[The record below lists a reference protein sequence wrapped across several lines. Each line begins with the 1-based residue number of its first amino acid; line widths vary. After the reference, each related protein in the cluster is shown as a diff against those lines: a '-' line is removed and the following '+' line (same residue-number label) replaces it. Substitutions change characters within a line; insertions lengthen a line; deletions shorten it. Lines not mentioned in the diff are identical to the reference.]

1 MLEVYSELNSFP
13 FLQEDYR
20 QKLEQKRLAREL
32 ESKLKALEAEKAEA
46 VAAKMAAEEAAKA
59 ASKTRDNKKDEEEA
73 KNLEEQAARNKQ
85 ILDDA
90 AKEAKL
96 RVDLFNLKK
105 ANKQLEREKLRL
117 EQESRDE
124 KEKLEADKARLE
136 AQLKEK
142 EELEADKARLE
153 AQLKEKERE
162 LKESEARRVASAE
175 ASADTTGIEDDVD
188 SDVGLA
194 STDELMAGA
203 AAASLPP
210 PTNPTS
216 AEGSSTRPTTP
227 EPPSTTT
234 SESDPT
240 VGEKLAEL
248 AVMVATSE
256 ATMAAVD
263 KTAST
268 GSTSALDSS
277 ISELGMDAFPDIPEE
292 GEEDYDFRFSQLS
305 DFSQKN

>member
-1 MLEVYSELNSFP
+1 M
-13 FLQEDYR
+13 D
-20 QKLEQKRLAREL
+20 QKRLAREL
-32 ESKLKALEAEKAEA
+32 ENKLKALEAEKAEA
-46 VAAKMAAEEAAKA
+46 VAAKIAAEEAAKA

-142 EELEADKARLE
+142 EQLEADKARLE
-153 AQLKEKERE
+153 AQLQEKERE
-162 LKESEARRVASAE
+162 LKESESRRVAE
-175 ASADTTGIEDDVD
+175 ASADTIGIEDDVD

-194 STDELMAGA
+194 STDELMAG
-203 AAASLPP
+203 AASLPP

>member
-1 MLEVYSELNSFP
+1 M
-13 FLQEDYR
+13 D
-20 QKLEQKRLAREL
+20 QKRLAREL
-32 ESKLKALEAEKAEA
+32 ENKLKALEAEKAEA
-46 VAAKMAAEEAAKA
+46 VAAKIAAEEAAKA

-142 EELEADKARLE
+142 EQLEADKARLE
-153 AQLKEKERE
+153 AQLQEKERE
-162 LKESEARRVASAE
+162 LKESESRRVAE

-292 GEEDYDFRFSQLS
+292 GDEDYDFRFSQLS
-305 DFSQKN
+305 DFSQKM

>member
-1 MLEVYSELNSFP
+1 LLEVYSELNSFP

-20 QKLEQKRLAREL
+20 EKMDQKRLAREL
-32 ESKLKALEAEKAEA
+32 ENKLKALEAEKAEA
-46 VAAKMAAEEAAKA
+46 VAAKIAAEEAAKA

-142 EELEADKARLE
+142 EQLEADKARLE
-153 AQLKEKERE
+153 AQLQEKERE
-162 LKESEARRVASAE
+162 LKESESRRVAE
-175 ASADTTGIEDDVD
+175 ASADTIGIEDDVD

-194 STDELMAGA
+194 STDELMAG
-203 AAASLPP
+203 AASLPP

-292 GEEDYDFRFSQLS
+292 GDEDYDFRFSQLS

>member
-20 QKLEQKRLAREL
+20 KKLEQKRLAQEL
-32 ESKLKALEAEKAEA
+32 ENKLKALEAEKAEA
-46 VAAKMAAEEAAKA
+46 VAAKIAAEEAAKA

-117 EQESRDE
+117 EQESRDV

-142 EELEADKARLE
+142 EELLEADKARLE
-153 AQLKEKERE
+153 AQLQEKERE
-162 LKESEARRVASAE
+162 LKESESRRVAE
-175 ASADTTGIEDDVD
+175 ASADTIGIEDDVD

-194 STDELMAGA
+194 STDELMAG
-203 AAASLPP
+203 AASLPP

-227 EPPSTTT
+227 ETPSTTT
-234 SESDPT
+234 LESDPT

-305 DFSQKN
+305 DFSQKM

>member
-1 MLEVYSELNSFP
+1 M
-13 FLQEDYR
+13 D
-20 QKLEQKRLAREL
+20 QKRLAREL

-117 EQESRDE
+117 EQESRDV

-142 EELEADKARLE
+142 EELLEADKARLE
-153 AQLKEKERE
+153 AQLQEKERE
-162 LKESEARRVASAE
+162 LKESESRRVAE
-175 ASADTTGIEDDVD
+175 ASADTIGIEDDVD

-194 STDELMAGA
+194 STDELMAG
-203 AAASLPP
+203 AASLPP

-305 DFSQKN
+305 DFSQKM

>member
-32 ESKLKALEAEKAEA
+32 ENKLKALEAEKAEA
-46 VAAKMAAEEAAKA
+46 VAAKIAAEEAAKA

-142 EELEADKARLE
+142 EQLEADKARLE
-153 AQLKEKERE
+153 AQLQEKERE
-162 LKESEARRVASAE
+162 LKESESRRVAE
-175 ASADTTGIEDDVD
+175 ASADTIGIEDDVD

-194 STDELMAGA
+194 STDELMAG
-203 AAASLPP
+203 AASLPP

-305 DFSQKN
+305 DFSQKM

>member
-46 VAAKMAAEEAAKA
+46 VAAKIAAEEAAKA

-142 EELEADKARLE
+142 EQLEADKARLE

-162 LKESEARRVASAE
+162 LKESEARRVAE

-305 DFSQKN
+305 DFSQKM

>member
-20 QKLEQKRLAREL
+20 QKLEQKRLTREL
-32 ESKLKALEAEKAEA
+32 ENKLKTLEAEKAEA
-46 VAAKMAAEEAAKA
+46 VAAKITAEEAAKA

-142 EELEADKARLE
+142 EQLEADKARLE
-153 AQLKEKERE
+153 AQLQEKERE
-162 LKESEARRVASAE
+162 LKESESRRVAE
-175 ASADTTGIEDDVD
+175 ASADTIGIEDDVD

-194 STDELMAGA
+194 STDELMAG
-203 AAASLPP
+203 AASLPP

-305 DFSQKN
+305 DFSQKM

>member
-46 VAAKMAAEEAAKA
+46 VAAKIAAEEAAK
-59 ASKTRDNKKDEEEA
+59 KKEEDEDKKAMEKLEEEA
-73 KNLEEQAARNKQ
+73 AKNRE
-85 ILDDA
+85 ILA
-90 AKEAKL
+90 HTQKEANI
-96 RVDLFNLKK
+96 RVDLYKLKLAHQKLAREK
-105 ANKQLEREKLRL
+105 AELERKRQEER
-117 EQESRDE
+117 EQ
-124 KEKLEADKARLE
+124 LEADKARLE

-142 EELEADKARLE
+142 EQLEADKARLE
-153 AQLKEKERE
+153 AQLQEKERE
-162 LKESEARRVASAE
+162 LKESESRRVAE
-175 ASADTTGIEDDVD
+175 ASADTIGIEDDVD

-194 STDELMAGA
+194 STDELMAG
-203 AAASLPP
+203 AASLPP

-305 DFSQKN
+305 DFSQKM

>member
-1 MLEVYSELNSFP
+1 M
-13 FLQEDYR
+13 D
-20 QKLEQKRLAREL
+20 QKRLAREL
-32 ESKLKALEAEKAEA
+32 ENKLKALEAEKAEA
-46 VAAKMAAEEAAKA
+46 VAAKIAAEEAAKA

-117 EQESRDE
+117 EQESRDV

-142 EELEADKARLE
+142 EELLEADKARLE
-153 AQLKEKERE
+153 AQLQEKERE
-162 LKESEARRVASAE
+162 LKESESRRVAE
-175 ASADTTGIEDDVD
+175 ASVDTIGIEDDVD

-194 STDELMAGA
+194 STDELMAGV
-203 AAASLPP
+203 ASLPP

-227 EPPSTTT
+227 ETPSKTP

-305 DFSQKN
+305 DFSQKM

>member
-1 MLEVYSELNSFP
+1 M
-13 FLQEDYR
+13 D
-20 QKLEQKRLAREL
+20 QKRLAREL
-32 ESKLKALEAEKAEA
+32 ENKLKALEAEKAEA
-46 VAAKMAAEEAAKA
+46 VAAKIAAEEAAKA
-59 ASKTRDNKKDEEEA
+59 ASKTRDNKTDEEEA

-142 EELEADKARLE
+142 EQLEADKARLE
-153 AQLKEKERE
+153 AQLQEKERE
-162 LKESEARRVASAE
+162 LKESESRRVAE
-175 ASADTTGIEDDVD
+175 ASADTIGIEDDVD

-203 AAASLPP
+203 ASLPP

-216 AEGSSTRPTTP
+216 AEGSSTRLTTP

-305 DFSQKN
+305 DFSQKM

>member
-46 VAAKMAAEEAAKA
+46 VAAKTAAEEAAK
-59 ASKTRDNKKDEEEA
+59 KKEEDEDKKAMEKLEEEA
-73 KNLEEQAARNKQ
+73 AKNRE
-85 ILDDA
+85 ILA
-90 AKEAKL
+90 HTQKEANI
-96 RVDLFNLKK
+96 RVDLYKLKLAHQKLAREK
-105 ANKQLEREKLRL
+105 AELERKRQEER
-117 EQESRDE
+117 EQ
-124 KEKLEADKARLE
+124 LEADKARLE

-142 EELEADKARLE
+142 EQLEADKARLE
-153 AQLKEKERE
+153 AQLQEKERE
-162 LKESEARRVASAE
+162 LKESESRRVAE
-175 ASADTTGIEDDVD
+175 ASADTIGIEDDVD

-194 STDELMAGA
+194 STDELMAG
-203 AAASLPP
+203 AASLPP

-292 GEEDYDFRFSQLS
+292 GDEDYDFRFSQLS

>member
-1 MLEVYSELNSFP
+1 LLEVYSELNSFP

-20 QKLEQKRLAREL
+20 QKLEQKRLAREI
-32 ESKLKALEAEKAEA
+32 ENKLKTLEAEKAEA
-46 VAAKMAAEEAAKA
+46 VAAKIAAEEAAKA

-142 EELEADKARLE
+142 EQLEADKARLE

-175 ASADTTGIEDDVD
+175 ASADTIGIEDDVD

-305 DFSQKN
+305 DFSQKM

>member
-1 MLEVYSELNSFP
+1 M
-13 FLQEDYR
+13 D
-20 QKLEQKRLAREL
+20 QKRLAREL
-32 ESKLKALEAEKAEA
+32 ENKLKALEAEKAEA
-46 VAAKMAAEEAAKA
+46 VAAKIAAEEAAKA
-59 ASKTRDNKKDEEEA
+59 ASKTRDNKNDEEEA

-142 EELEADKARLE
+142 EQLEADKARLE
-153 AQLKEKERE
+153 AQLQEKERE

-175 ASADTTGIEDDVD
+175 ASADTIGIEDDVD

-194 STDELMAGA
+194 STDELMAG
-203 AAASLPP
+203 AASLPP

-292 GEEDYDFRFSQLS
+292 GDEDYDFRFSQLS

>member
-20 QKLEQKRLAREL
+20 QKLEQKRKAREL

-46 VAAKMAAEEAAKA
+46 VAAKMASEEAAKA

-117 EQESRDE
+117 EQESRDV

-142 EELEADKARLE
+142 EELLEADKARLE
-153 AQLKEKERE
+153 AQLQEKERE
-162 LKESEARRVASAE
+162 LKESESRRVAE
-175 ASADTTGIEDDVD
+175 ASADTIGIEDDVD

-203 AAASLPP
+203 ASLPP

-216 AEGSSTRPTTP
+216 AEGSSTRRTTP
-227 EPPSTTT
+227 ETPSKTT

-305 DFSQKN
+305 DFSQKM

>member
-32 ESKLKALEAEKAEA
+32 ESKLKALEVEKAEA

-142 EELEADKARLE
+142 EELLEADKARLE
-153 AQLKEKERE
+153 AQLQEKERE
-162 LKESEARRVASAE
+162 LKESESRRVAE
-175 ASADTTGIEDDVD
+175 ASADTIGIEDDVD

-292 GEEDYDFRFSQLS
+292 GDEDYDFRFSQLS

>member
-46 VAAKMAAEEAAKA
+46 VAAKIAAEEAAK
-59 ASKTRDNKKDEEEA
+59 KKEEDEDKKAMEKLEEEA
-73 KNLEEQAARNKQ
+73 AKNRE
-85 ILDDA
+85 ILA
-90 AKEAKL
+90 HTQKEVNI
-96 RVDLFNLKK
+96 RVDLYKLKLAHQKLAREK
-105 ANKQLEREKLRL
+105 AELERKRQEER
-117 EQESRDE
+117 EQ
-124 KEKLEADKARLE
+124 LEADKAQLEAQLKKEKEQLEADNARLE
-136 AQLKEK
+136 AQL
-142 EELEADKARLE
+142 
-153 AQLKEKERE
+153 QEKERE
-162 LKESEARRVASAE
+162 LKESESRRVAE
-175 ASADTTGIEDDVD
+175 ASADTIGIEDDVD

-305 DFSQKN
+305 DFSQKM

>member
-1 MLEVYSELNSFP
+1 M
-13 FLQEDYR
+13 D
-20 QKLEQKRLAREL
+20 QKRLAREL
-32 ESKLKALEAEKAEA
+32 QNKLKALEAENAEA
-46 VAAKMAAEEAAKA
+46 VAAKIAAEEAAKA

-142 EELEADKARLE
+142 EQLEADKARLE
-153 AQLKEKERE
+153 AQLQEKERE
-162 LKESEARRVASAE
+162 LKESESRRVAE
-175 ASADTTGIEDDVD
+175 ASADTIGIEDDVD

-194 STDELMAGA
+194 STDELMAGV
-203 AAASLPP
+203 ASLPP

-292 GEEDYDFRFSQLS
+292 GDEDYDFRFSQLS

>member
-1 MLEVYSELNSFP
+1 M
-13 FLQEDYR
+13 D
-20 QKLEQKRLAREL
+20 QKRLAREL
-32 ESKLKALEAEKAEA
+32 ENKLKALEAEKAEA
-46 VAAKMAAEEAAKA
+46 VAAKIAAEEAAKA

-142 EELEADKARLE
+142 EQLEADKARLE
-153 AQLKEKERE
+153 AQLQEKERE
-162 LKESEARRVASAE
+162 LKESESRRVAE
-175 ASADTTGIEDDVD
+175 ASADTIGIEDDVD

-194 STDELMAGA
+194 STDELMAG
-203 AAASLPP
+203 AASLPP

-305 DFSQKN
+305 DFSQKM

>member
-46 VAAKMAAEEAAKA
+46 VAAKIAAEEAAK
-59 ASKTRDNKKDEEEA
+59 KKEEDEDKKAMEKLEEEA
-73 KNLEEQAARNKQ
+73 AKNRE
-85 ILDDA
+85 ILA
-90 AKEAKL
+90 HTQKEANI
-96 RVDLFNLKK
+96 RVDLYKLKLAHQKLAREK
-105 ANKQLEREKLRL
+105 AELERKRQEER
-117 EQESRDE
+117 EQ
-124 KEKLEADKARLE
+124 LEADKAQLEAQLKKEKEQLEADNARLE
-136 AQLKEK
+136 AQL
-142 EELEADKARLE
+142 
-153 AQLKEKERE
+153 QEKERE
-162 LKESEARRVASAE
+162 LKESESRRVAE
-175 ASADTTGIEDDVD
+175 ASADTIGIEDDVD

-194 STDELMAGA
+194 STDELMAG
-203 AAASLPP
+203 AASLPP

-305 DFSQKN
+305 DFSQKM

>member
-46 VAAKMAAEEAAKA
+46 VAAKIAAEEAAK
-59 ASKTRDNKKDEEEA
+59 KKEEDEDKKAMEKLEEEA
-73 KNLEEQAARNKQ
+73 AKNRE
-85 ILDDA
+85 ILA
-90 AKEAKL
+90 HTQKEANI
-96 RVDLFNLKK
+96 RVDLYKLKLAHQKLAREK
-105 ANKQLEREKLRL
+105 AELERKRQEER
-117 EQESRDE
+117 EQ
-124 KEKLEADKARLE
+124 LEADKARLE

-142 EELEADKARLE
+142 EELEAENARLE
-153 AQLKEKERE
+153 AQLQEKERE
-162 LKESEARRVASAE
+162 LKESESRRVAE
-175 ASADTTGIEDDVD
+175 ASADTIGIEDDVD

-194 STDELMAGA
+194 STDELMAGV
-203 AAASLPP
+203 ASLPP

-305 DFSQKN
+305 DFSQKM

>member
-1 MLEVYSELNSFP
+1 M
-13 FLQEDYR
+13 D
-20 QKLEQKRLAREL
+20 QKRLAREL
-32 ESKLKALEAEKAEA
+32 ENKLKALEAEKAEA
-46 VAAKMAAEEAAKA
+46 VAAKIAAEEAAKA

-142 EELEADKARLE
+142 EQLEADKARLE
-153 AQLKEKERE
+153 AQLQEKERE
-162 LKESEARRVASAE
+162 LKESESRRVAE
-175 ASADTTGIEDDVD
+175 ASADTIGIEDDVD

-194 STDELMAGA
+194 STDELMAG
-203 AAASLPP
+203 AASLPP

-292 GEEDYDFRFSQLS
+292 GDEDYDFRFSQLS

>member
-46 VAAKMAAEEAAKA
+46 VAAKIAAEEAAK
-59 ASKTRDNKKDEEEA
+59 KKEEDEDKKAMEKLEEEA
-73 KNLEEQAARNKQ
+73 AKNRE
-85 ILDDA
+85 ILA
-90 AKEAKL
+90 HTQKEVNI
-96 RVDLFNLKK
+96 RVDLYKLKLAHQKLAREK
-105 ANKQLEREKLRL
+105 AELERKRQEER
-117 EQESRDE
+117 EQ
-124 KEKLEADKARLE
+124 LEADKAQLEAQLKKEKEQLEADNARLE
-136 AQLKEK
+136 AQL
-142 EELEADKARLE
+142 
-153 AQLKEKERE
+153 QEKERE
-162 LKESEARRVASAE
+162 LKESESRRVAE
-175 ASADTTGIEDDVD
+175 ASADTIGIEDDVD

-292 GEEDYDFRFSQLS
+292 GDEDYDFRFSQLS

>member
-1 MLEVYSELNSFP
+1 M
-13 FLQEDYR
+13 D
-20 QKLEQKRLAREL
+20 QKRLAREL
-32 ESKLKALEAEKAEA
+32 ENKLKALEAEKAEA
-46 VAAKMAAEEAAKA
+46 VAAKIAAEEAAKA
-59 ASKTRDNKKDEEEA
+59 ASKTRDNKNDEEEA

-142 EELEADKARLE
+142 EQLEADKARLE
-153 AQLKEKERE
+153 AQLQEKERE
-162 LKESEARRVASAE
+162 LKESESRRVAE
-175 ASADTTGIEDDVD
+175 ASADTIGIEDDVD

-194 STDELMAGA
+194 STDELMAG
-203 AAASLPP
+203 AASLPP

-305 DFSQKN
+305 DFSQKM

>member
-46 VAAKMAAEEAAKA
+46 VAAKIAAEEAAKA
-59 ASKTRDNKKDEEEA
+59 ASKTRDNKTDEEEA

-142 EELEADKARLE
+142 EQLEADKARLE
-153 AQLKEKERE
+153 AQLQEKERE
-162 LKESEARRVASAE
+162 LKESESRRVAE

>member
-46 VAAKMAAEEAAKA
+46 VAAKIAAEEAAKA

-142 EELEADKARLE
+142 EELLEADKARLE
-153 AQLKEKERE
+153 AQLQEKERE

-175 ASADTTGIEDDVD
+175 ASADTIGIEDDVD

-194 STDELMAGA
+194 STDELMAG
-203 AAASLPP
+203 AASLPP

-292 GEEDYDFRFSQLS
+292 GDEDYDFRFSQLS

>member
-1 MLEVYSELNSFP
+1 M
-13 FLQEDYR
+13 D
-20 QKLEQKRLAREL
+20 QKRLAREL
-32 ESKLKALEAEKAEA
+32 EIKLKALEAEKAEA
-46 VAAKMAAEEAAKA
+46 VAAKIAAEEAAKA
-59 ASKTRDNKKDEEEA
+59 ASKTRDNKNDEEEA

-142 EELEADKARLE
+142 EQLEADKARLE
-153 AQLKEKERE
+153 AQLQEKERE
-162 LKESEARRVASAE
+162 LKESESRRVAE
-175 ASADTTGIEDDVD
+175 ASADTIGIEDDVD

-194 STDELMAGA
+194 STDELMAG
-203 AAASLPP
+203 AASLPP

-305 DFSQKN
+305 DFSQKM

>member
-46 VAAKMAAEEAAKA
+46 VAAKIAAEEAAKA
-59 ASKTRDNKKDEEEA
+59 ASKTRDNKTDEEEA

-142 EELEADKARLE
+142 EELLEADKARLE
-153 AQLKEKERE
+153 AQLQEKERE
-162 LKESEARRVASAE
+162 LKESESRRVAE
-175 ASADTTGIEDDVD
+175 ASADTIGIEDDVD

-194 STDELMAGA
+194 STDELMAG
-203 AAASLPP
+203 AASLPP

-305 DFSQKN
+305 DFSQKM